1 MYEDEEHTE
10 RGDRMPAQDLL
21 EHRLDV
27 WERILVRVI
36 REARISDYAIDL
48 SLRPALDFGV

>member
-10 RGDRMPAQDLL
+10 RGDRVPAQDLL

-27 WERILVRVI
+27 RERILVRVI
-36 REARISDYAIDL
+36 REARISDHAIDL
-48 SLRPALDFGV
+48 SLRLVLDFRV